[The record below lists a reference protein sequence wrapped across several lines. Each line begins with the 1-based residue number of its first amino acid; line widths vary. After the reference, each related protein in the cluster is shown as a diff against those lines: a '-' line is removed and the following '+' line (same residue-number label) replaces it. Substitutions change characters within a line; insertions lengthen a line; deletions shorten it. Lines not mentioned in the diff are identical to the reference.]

1 MRLHEY
7 QAKKIFAEHGI
18 EIPKG
23 FLATNVEEVRKAA
36 EELNGKVVLKSQIL
50 VGGRGKAG
58 AIKKA
63 NSVEEAVEIAKE
75 LFGKVIKGHVV
86 RKIYVEE
93 QLDIAREMYV
103 GLTIDRINKG
113 IAVIMSS
120 VGGMDIEEIAAQY
133 PEKIATVTVDPRYG
147 LTDYQI
153 RYLLY
158 DSGMPKEYWKTIT
171 GIVKT
176 LYNILL
182 KYEAELTEINP
193 LVVTSDGRVLAA
205 DARLNIDDFALY
217 RHKDLAQLRDFT
229 EAVELEKIASEKGL
243 NYVKL
248 EGNIGIIVNGAGMA
262 MATMDL
268 VHLEGGKP
276 ANFLDIGGGASA
288 EEMKEAMGL
297 ILQDKDV
304 RVLFI
309 NIFGGITRCDE
320 IAEGMIKAF
329 KEMEIG
335 IPIVLRLAGTNE
347 EEGRRMIE
355 EFIKESNANIY
366 LVDSMEE
373 GAKKAVEIAKGV

>member
-7 QAKKIFAEHGI
+7 QAKRIFAEHGI
-18 EIPKG
+18 AIPKG
-23 FLATNVEEVRKAA
+23 ILTSNVEEVKKAA
-36 EELNGKVVLKSQIL
+36 EELGGKVVLKSQIL

-63 NSVEEAVEIAKE
+63 NSVEEAVEIAKD
-75 LFGKVIKGHVV
+75 LFGKIIKGHVV

-93 QLDIAREMYV
+93 QLDIDREMYV

-113 IAVIMSS
+113 IAAIMSS
-120 VGGMDIEEIAAQY
+120 VGGMDIEEIAREY

-147 LTDYQI
+147 LSDYQI
-153 RYLLY
+153 RYLLI

-171 GIVKT
+171 GIVKA
-176 LYNILL
+176 LYNIFI

-193 LVVTSDGRVLAA
+193 LIATKDGRILAA

-248 EGNIGIIVNGAGMA
+248 DGNIGIIVNGAGMA
-262 MATMDL
+262 MSTMDL
-268 VHLEGGKP
+268 VYLEGGKP

-288 EEMKEAMGL
+288 EEMKTAMEI

-304 RVLFI
+304 KVLFI
-309 NIFGGITRCDE
+309 NIFGGITRCDD
-320 IAEGMIKAF
+320 IARGMISAF
-329 KEMEIG
+329 KDMEINV
-335 IPIVLRLAGTNE
+335 PIVLRLAGTNE
-347 EEGRRMIE
+347 EEGKRIIE
-355 EFIKESNANIY
+355 SFIKETNANIY
-366 LVDSMEE
+366 LVDSMED
-373 GAKKAVEIAKGV
+373 GAKKAVELAR